1 MLDEE
6 NYNYFGGGKDV
17 FLERKRIH
25 MRGICIYTEERGQI
39 SCHIKGLWGASYA
52 EKLDYWDGVSWWNAC
67 EYIEVMTGLS
77 RGAPGAATG
86 WGPLTLPLRL
96 L

>member
-6 NYNYFGGGKDV
+6 NYNYFGGGKDM

-39 SCHIKGLWGASYA
+39 SCHIKGSWGASYA
-52 EKLDYWDGVSWWNAC
+52 EKLWNAS

>member
-1 MLDEE
+1 M
-6 NYNYFGGGKDV
+6 
-17 FLERKRIH
+17 H

-39 SCHIKGLWGASYA
+39 SCRIKGSWGASYA
-52 EKLDYWDGVSWWNAC
+52 EKLGFWDAVSWWNAS
-67 EYIEVMTGLS
+67 EYTEVMTGPS
-77 RGAPGAATG
+77 RGAAPGAATG